1 MSREG
6 TLVTKSSHRFGA
18 LGIAVVVLLSMA
30 IGFAAS
36 WWGEPLQ
43 RTRARILGAE
53 GAFELEPL
61 AARYGA
67 KNSRF
72 AEEWIIRDFFQDR
85 RDGVFLD
92 VGANEYRSESNT
104 YFLETALG
112 WSGIAIDAQ
121 EEFAAGFKANRPRT
135 RFFALFVSDASDTTI
150 DFFIPDDRPGVAS
163 FTRSIAAG
171 PAAVRKVPTITLN
184 DLLARE
190 RITRLDFM
198 SMDIELAE
206 PRALAGFDIERYMP
220 ALVCIESHSE
230 VRQPI
235 LDYFARHHYVVAG
248 KYLRMDTQNLYF
260 VPIPPTPAAE

>member
-1 MSREG
+1 
-6 TLVTKSSHRFGA
+6 
-18 LGIAVVVLLSMA
+18 
-30 IGFAAS
+30 
-36 WWGEPLQ
+36 
-43 RTRARILGAE
+43 
-53 GAFELEPL
+53 
-61 AARYGA
+61 
-67 KNSRF
+67 
-72 AEEWIIRDFFQDR
+72 
-85 RDGVFLD
+85 
-92 VGANEYRSESNT
+92 
-104 YFLETALG
+104 
-112 WSGIAIDAQ
+112 
-121 EEFAAGFKANRPRT
+121 
-135 RFFALFVSDASDTTI
+135 
-150 DFFIPDDRPGVAS
+150 
-163 FTRSIAAG
+163 
-171 PAAVRKVPTITLN
+171 VPTITLN